1 MVLTTINYLI
11 EHRNLNGAMDDIVL
25 SGVSGVF
32 SGSFLGGITGALTYV
47 KSGINNSW
55 YNSDGSINYPP
66 NNGAI
71 KGTEKNI
78 NLKQWK
84 TIGRYG
90 NIGDKS
96 NFVTKTGTN
105 PNRLALPPN
114 TRPSIYQE
122 FEVVKEIPNTIQE
135 KIAAWGGSPG
145 GGIQY
150 ELPMPI
156 KQLIRE
162 GYIIPK

>member
-1 MVLTTINYLI
+1 MKKTAIDYLI

-25 SGVSGVF
+25 SGVSGAF
-32 SGSFLGGITGALTYV
+32 SGAFLGGIKGALTYV

-78 NLKQWK
+78 NLKPRK

-114 TRPSIYQE
+114 T
-122 FEVVKEIPNTIQE
+122 IQG
-135 KIAAWGGSPG
+135 KIAVWGGSPG

-150 ELPMPI
+150 KLPMPI

>member
-1 MVLTTINYLI
+1 M
-11 EHRNLNGAMDDIVL
+11 
-25 SGVSGVF
+25 
-32 SGSFLGGITGALTYV
+32 GALTYV

-55 YNSDGSINYPP
+55 YNGDGSMNYPP

-78 NLKQWK
+78 TLKPGK
-84 TIGRYG
+84 IIGRYG

-96 NFVTKTGTN
+96 NFVTQTGAD

-114 TRPSIYQE
+114 TSPSIYQE
-122 FEVVKEIPNTIQE
+122 FEVIKKIPNTIQG

-145 GGIQY
+145 GGVQY
-150 ELPMPI
+150 ELPEPI
-156 KQLIRE
+156 KQLIIE